1 MALKTVIET
10 TEGLDEAVAAFYT
23 EQDGKFILAV
33 EGIDE
38 HPEVASLRNA
48 YARTKD
54 DREKAKKDA
63 TDLKARIAELEKGAP
78 DTAATQAKIAALE
91 ERLAEAESKAGEW
104 QGKYTGVTRDQSLQG
119 ALQQA
124 GIIEPAFVKAAT
136 AMLAGHVKLGD
147 DGTAYVDQPNNM
159 GPKMLGDYVKS
170 WAAGEGAAFVSKP
183 QGAGAKGGDTAKA
196 KTITRADFEALPSDK
211 RMAAIR
217 EGLAITD

>member
-10 TEGLDEAVAAFYT
+10 TEGLDEAVAALYT

-48 YARTKD
+48 YARTK
-54 DREKAKKDA
+54 EGQTAAKAEAAK
-63 TDLKARIAELEKGAP
+63 LKAQIEELQAGAP
-78 DTAATQAKIAALE
+78 DTAATQAKINALE
-91 ERLAEAESKAGEW
+91 ERLTALQGEAETWK
-104 QGKYTGVTRDQSLQG
+104 GKYTGVTRDQSLQG

-124 GIIEPAFVKAAT
+124 GINEPAFIKAAT
-136 AMLAGHVKLGD
+136 AMLSGQVKLGD
-147 DGTAYVDQPNNM
+147 DGTAYVESSM
-159 GPKMLGDYVKS
+159 GPKVLGDYVKS

-196 KTITRADFEALPSDK
+196 KSITRADFEALPSDK